1 MVGKD
6 VNVHMRIY
14 NHVRSGN
21 WIATNDFLAR
31 YPEVISSKITYMGK
45 TLLHMAVF
53 LGHGHIVKELVDQM
67 SVEHLKITDR
77 LGYTALAETTLIGNK
92 QMAECM
98 LGKHMNLISI
108 TTKWGLLPVVLAVF
122 HGKIEFARY
131 LYQHTPLPSLQ
142 EKDGY
147 NGGILT
153 IQAIYTRQFGKTF
166 VISQYP
172 FAVIIPNLR

>member
-1 MVGKD
+1 MAGTD
-6 VNVHMRIY
+6 VNVHMKIY

-21 WIATNDFLAR
+21 WIATKDFLAR
-31 YPEVISSKITYMGK
+31 HPEVISSNITDVGK

-53 LGHGHIVKELVDQM
+53 LGHRHIVKELVDQM
-67 SVEHLKITDR
+67 SVEQLKITDR

-98 LGKHMNLISI
+98 LGKHMDLISI

-122 HGKIEFARY
+122 HRKIEFARY

-147 NGGILT
+147 NGGIL
-153 IQAIYTRQFGKTF
+153 II
-166 VISQYP
+166 ISQYP
-172 FAVIIPNLR
+172 FAVIIPNLRRIYFLIV